1 MDTQPPKPK
10 LRPPSEPI
18 KIEASWDDLERL
30 GRAHHELDRARLML
44 SLAIECDQYSQGEH
58 RRMLIDA
65 ADTALKPAFADVA
78 RVVRMLRIRVR
89 VAREAS
95 ARRHA
100 NRTEAPLPE
109 RQRTRTKKFHSQ
121 AHRR

>member
-1 MDTQPPKPK
+1 MNTPPPAPK

-44 SLAIECDQYSQGEH
+44 ALAIECDQYSQGEH

-65 ADTALKPAFADVA
+65 ADAALKPAFADLT
-78 RVVRMLRIRVR
+78 RVVRALRIRLRVVR
-89 VAREAS
+89 EREAQ
-95 ARRHA
+95 RRA
-100 NRTEAPLPE
+100 ERSAPLPD
-109 RQRTRTKKFHSQ
+109 
-121 AHRR
+121 